1 MKTDIAHIFF
11 PYIKTP
17 HIGVNM
23 PIFQKL
29 YYDGLGEQYRSDLGL
44 ITFKIVII
52 GDSGV
57 GKTSLTMRYTD
68 QTFQYEYIKTI
79 GTNFFMKTIPLQGE
93 KVDLVLW
100 DLAGDEAFG
109 LLRPIFYQG
118 AFGALLV
125 FDVTR
130 HSSFEHLGDWL
141 KELRDNVPQEIP
153 IVICGNKT
161 DLTMEEWEVSESEIQ
176 AFAVNRGF
184 PYFLTSAKAN
194 KNVSQVFL
202 RLAKDIGASLPD
214 FSSNNK

>member
-1 MKTDIAHIFF
+1 M
-11 PYIKTP
+11 
-17 HIGVNM
+17 
-23 PIFQKL
+23 
-29 YYDGLGEQYRSDLGL
+29 
-44 ITFKIVII
+44 TFKIVVI

-57 GKTSLTMRYTD
+57 GKTSLTMRYAD

-93 KVDLVLW
+93 EVDLVLW

-118 AFGALLV
+118 ALGALLV

-130 HSSFEHLGDWL
+130 HSSFEHLEEWL
-141 KELRDNVPQEIP
+141 KELRDNIPPEIP
-153 IVICGNKT
+153 VVLSGNKI
-161 DLTMEEWEVSESEIQ
+161 DLTKEEWEVHESEIQ
-176 AFAVNRGF
+176 AFAENRGF

-202 RLAKDIGASLPD
+202 QLAKDIGASMSD
-214 FSSNNK
+214 FASSNK